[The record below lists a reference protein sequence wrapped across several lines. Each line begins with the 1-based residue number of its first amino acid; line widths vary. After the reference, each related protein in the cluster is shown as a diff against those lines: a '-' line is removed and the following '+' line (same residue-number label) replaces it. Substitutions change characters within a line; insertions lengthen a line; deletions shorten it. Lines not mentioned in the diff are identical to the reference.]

1 MSFHHEPIDCQNCK
15 KRFTSVFCRVENDT
29 VDTINDEK
37 VCTPYKKGQVIF
49 HEGARPLGIYCVNR
63 GKIKLVK
70 MGEDGKEQILRLIK
84 PGDLMGYRALL
95 SGDKY
100 SASAVVMEDS
110 GICFIPKD
118 LFMGVLQ
125 KDGVLS
131 LEIMKLL
138 SDDLRKAETSITH
151 LAQKPVRER
160 LAEALLFIKETY
172 GFEPDGKTIDLKITR
187 EELANIVG
195 TATETTI
202 RLLSDFKS
210 EGVLLLEGKKIAI
223 LNLPKLVKIA
233 NIDD

>member
-1 MSFHHEPIDCQNCK
+1 MSFLHEPVDCQNCK

-29 VDTINDEK
+29 VDSINDEK

-70 MGEDGKEQILRLIK
+70 LGEDGKEQILRLIK

-95 SGDKY
+95 SGDRY

-110 GICFIPKD
+110 GICFIPKE

-131 LEIMKLL
+131 MEIMKLL
-138 SDDLRKAETSITH
+138 SDDLRKAETNITH

-172 GFEPDGKTIDLKITR
+172 GFEVDGKTIDLKITR

-202 RLLSDFKS
+202 RLLSELKN
-210 EGVLLLEGKKIAI
+210 EGVLQLDGKKIAV
-223 LNLPKLVKIA
+223 LNLAKLVRIA

>member
-1 MSFHHEPIDCQNCK
+1 MSFSHEPVDCQNCK

-29 VDTINDEK
+29 MDSINDEK
-37 VCTPYKKGQVIF
+37 VCTPYKKGQIIF
-49 HEGARPLGIYCVNR
+49 HEGSRPLGIYCVNR

-70 MGEDGKEQILRLIK
+70 LGEDGKEQILRLIK

-95 SGDKY
+95 SGDRY

-110 GICFIPKD
+110 GICFIPKE

-131 LEIMKLL
+131 MEIMKLL

-151 LAQKPVRER
+151 LAQKPGRER

-172 GFEPDGKTIDLKITR
+172 GFEDDGKTIDLKITR

-202 RLLSDFKS
+202 RLLSELKN
-210 EGVLLLEGKKIAI
+210 EGVLQLEGKKIAI
-223 LNLPKLVKIA
+223 LNLTKLVKIA

>member
-1 MSFHHEPIDCQNCK
+1 MSFSHEPIDCQNCK
-15 KRFTSVFCRVENDT
+15 KRFTSVFCRVENDS
-29 VDTINDEK
+29 VETINDEK

-49 HEGARPLGIYCVNR
+49 HEGARPLGIFCVNR

-70 MGEDGKEQILRLIK
+70 LGEDGKEQILRLIK

-110 GICFIPKD
+110 GICFIPKE
-118 LFMGVLQ
+118 LFMGILQ
-125 KDGVLS
+125 KDGILS
-131 LEIMKLL
+131 MEIMKLL

-172 GFEPDGKTIDLKITR
+172 GFEEDGKTIDLKITR

-202 RLLSDFKS
+202 RLLSELKN
-210 EGVLLLEGKKIAI
+210 ENVLQLEGKKIAI
-223 LNLPKLVKIA
+223 LNLTKLVKIA

>member
-1 MSFHHEPIDCQNCK
+1 MSFSHEPVDCQNCK

-29 VDTINDEK
+29 MDSINDEK
-37 VCTPYKKGQVIF
+37 VCTPYKKGQIIF
-49 HEGARPLGIYCVNR
+49 HEGSRPLGIYCVNR

-70 MGEDGKEQILRLIK
+70 LGEDGKEQILRLIK

-95 SGDKY
+95 SGDRY

-110 GICFIPKD
+110 GICFIPKE

-131 LEIMKLL
+131 MEIMKLL

-172 GFEPDGKTIDLKITR
+172 GFEEDGKTIDLKITR

-202 RLLSDFKS
+202 RLLSELKN
-210 EGVLLLEGKKIAI
+210 EGVLQLEGKKIAI
-223 LNLPKLVKIA
+223 LNLTKLVKIA